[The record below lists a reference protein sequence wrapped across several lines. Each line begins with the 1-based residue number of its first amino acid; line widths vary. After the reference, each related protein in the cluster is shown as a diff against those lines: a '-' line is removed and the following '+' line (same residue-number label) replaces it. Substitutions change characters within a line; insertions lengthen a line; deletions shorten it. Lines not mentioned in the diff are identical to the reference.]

1 MGTQVDLL
9 KDYTENVFG
18 KIDRTLNG
26 LEDKDMEWKPTEVS
40 NNCDWLLNHMCR
52 IGSVTLPRII
62 TGNQEYT
69 PEGWSETYRDDI
81 HSLEDYKNDLA
92 AAKIVLLSSMDRV
105 TDAMLDEEI
114 PLWRGRMVKRKTAL
128 FTYFGELIHHNG
140 QIAYLKGTMKRLT
153 EKDPDA
159 LK

>member
-9 KDYTENVFG
+9 KDYAENVFG
-18 KIDRTLNG
+18 RIDRTLNG
-26 LEDKDMEWKPTEVS
+26 MEDKHMKWKPTEVS

-52 IGSVTLPRII
+52 IASVALPRII

-69 PEGWSETYRDDI
+69 PEGWSETYRDDS

-92 AAKIVLLSSMDRV
+92 AAKTVLISSMDDV
-105 TDAMLDEEI
+105 TDTMLDEEI
-114 PLWRGRMVKRKTAL
+114 PLWRGRMVKRKNAL

-140 QIAYLKGTMKRLT
+140 QIAYLKGTMTRLSENDT
-153 EKDPDA
+153 
-159 LK
+159 